1 MSMQKG
7 DPAEAELKVRETAF
21 WQNGYL
27 LNAAA
32 QLNDF
37 GDTAGIIKNLDL
49 VISVDT
55 STAHSVAA
63 LGKPTWILHRHDTGW
78 R

>member
-1 MSMQKG
+1 MQKG
-7 DPAEAELKVRETAF
+7 DSAEAKLRGRESEF

-37 GDTAGIIKNLDL
+37 GDTAGIIEHPDL

-63 LGKPTWILHRHDTGW
+63 LGKPTGILNRHDTCW
-78 R
+78 A